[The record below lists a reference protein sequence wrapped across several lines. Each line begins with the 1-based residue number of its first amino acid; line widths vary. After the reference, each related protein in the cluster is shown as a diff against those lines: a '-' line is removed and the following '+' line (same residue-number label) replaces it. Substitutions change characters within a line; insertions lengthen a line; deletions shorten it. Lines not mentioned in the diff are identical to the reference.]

1 VLNSGGEAAK
11 VNIVSE
17 HRAPPINASAPGLR
31 TDFRPLTWAGIVLTV
46 VIAIADWRVSGV
58 SLGYLYLVPIL
69 LLSGRLP
76 SWGVPIY
83 AVGCAVMAQLFA
95 PHAPLDLQVTRF
107 SIQISVFVVGG
118 LLAARIDRNRR
129 VTEIQYRELQRQ
141 IVLRQEAEE
150 QWVSFINTSL
160 AAILTTDG
168 RGTILLANHSAGRM
182 FAGAEGANIEGDNIF
197 TYLPFLVLPDSMQD
211 AKLRLRTMLEGR
223 ALQKDRSVFY
233 AQVWVSC
240 YQTSAGL
247 RMSVI
252 VWDASEQRRESE
264 ELGLRQLLASSHILT
279 GAVAH
284 EIRNL
289 STAISLHHHAL
300 IQVPELAANPNVRAL
315 GTLVKSLT
323 EFASAELRSVSGSNT
338 TEVDVKALL
347 EDVAFVVHPSLDP
360 GIQVAW
366 EIPDNLP
373 KVRADQSA
381 LLQVLMNLIGNA
393 RRAVQDRDDAHII
406 ITAYVMGP
414 RVVIRVRNDGP
425 AIRAI
430 ESLFEPF
437 QPGAVGTG
445 LGLYVSRAI
454 VRTFGGE
461 LSCANYDGWSCFLV
475 ELMQVQPASSAI
487 AH

>member
-1 VLNSGGEAAK
+1 M
-11 VNIVSE
+11 NIVSE
-17 HRAPPINASAPGLR
+17 HRAPPIHASAPGLR

-95 PHAPLDLQVTRF
+95 PHAPLELQVTRF

-182 FAGAEGANIEGDNIF
+182 FAGAEGANIEGDNIL

-223 ALQKDRSVFY
+223 ALQKDRSIFY

>member
-1 VLNSGGEAAK
+1 

-17 HRAPPINASAPGLR
+17 HRAPPISASATGLGKH
-31 TDFRPLTWAGIVLTV
+31 FRPLTWAGIALTV
-46 VIAIADWRVSGV
+46 VIAAADWIVSDV
-58 SLGYLYLVPIL
+58 SLGPLYLVPIL

-76 SWGVPIY
+76 SWGVPIF
-83 AVGCAVMAQLFA
+83 ALGCALMAQLFA
-95 PHAPLDLQVTRF
+95 PHAPPPLLLSRF
-107 SIQISVFVVGG
+107 LIQISVFVVSG

-129 VTEIQYRELQRQ
+129 VTEVQYQELQRQ
-141 IVLRQEAEE
+141 TVLRQEAEE
-150 QWVSFINTSL
+150 QWISFINTSL

-182 FAGAEGANIEGDNIF
+182 FAGTEGANVEGDNIL
-197 TYLPFLVLPDSMQD
+197 TYLPFLVLPDSMQG
-211 AKLRLRTMLEGR
+211 AQLRLRTMLEGR

-233 AQVWVSC
+233 AQVWISC

-252 VWDASEQRRESE
+252 VWDASEQRREYE

-289 STAISLHHHAL
+289 STAISLHHHVL
-300 IQVPELAANPNVRAL
+300 SQSPELAANANVRAL
-315 GTLVKSLT
+315 GTLVKSLN
-323 EFASAELRSVSGSNT
+323 EFASAELRSVSGSNA

-347 EDVAFVVHPSLDP
+347 DDVAFVVRPSLDP

-366 EIPDNLP
+366 EIQDNLP
-373 KVRADQSA
+373 KVRADPSA
-381 LLQVLMNLIGNA
+381 MLQVLMNLIGNA
-393 RRAVQDRDDAHII
+393 RRAVQDLEDAHII
-406 ITAYVMGP
+406 ITAYVLGP
-414 RVVIRVRNDGP
+414 RVVIRVRNGGP
-425 AIRAI
+425 PIKAI

-437 QPGAVGTG
+437 QPGAIGTG

-461 LSCANYDGWSCFLV
+461 LSCANHDGWNCFLV
-475 ELMQVQPASSAI
+475 ELVQAQPAASAV
-487 AH
+487 AP